1 MRSSPVRSGSRGRR
15 RLTLL
20 LLPVVL
26 LVAGPTAA
34 SPQVTAYPVQD
45 TARVLESCDGRTVS
59 EIVITPRDPSFLSF
73 PRLLRPFARAVGL
86 HHTTS
91 RPDVIG
97 AYVLLDAG
105 DACTEEK
112 RAETERILR
121 LQPFLTDATVRAVA
135 DSGAR
140 ARIEIETVDEIP
152 TILGMRFHDRLPS
165 ALRFGNGNVGG
176 QGLRLAGRVER
187 GFAYRTGVGVEGTA
201 SQMFGRP
208 YRLSFTAERDPLGSA
223 LSLALGHPFFTDL
236 QRTAWHLGF
245 KEVNRYRSFVRP
257 EGEEPSLEIERRLW
271 DLGGVRRL
279 GLGRRTAFVGAL
291 LTAETVNTARV
302 PVIVSDSGLVADTE
316 GALAGPFPSYRNLR
330 LNTVVGVRAL
340 SFLTVRGFDALS
352 AVQDVA
358 VGLQLGALLGWGTSR
373 FGGHDR
379 DLFVAADLYAGHGS
393 AMSFAGL
400 QVEGEARRDPG
411 SGRWD
416 SMTASGRLAW
426 YVKPADAH
434 VLVGSLELG
443 GAWRQRVPFQL
454 RLGDRGSGVR
464 GYDASRVAGA
474 VRTLV
479 RLEER
484 WSVGTPT
491 RHSEFG
497 VAGFVDAGRVWAG
510 DAPFGV
516 DSPVKMAVGVGLL
529 AAVPPGSR
537 RLWRLDLV
545 VPVSADPRAGWE
557 VRLTVTRARFFW
569 QDPDDVARARAG
581 AAPSRI
587 FGWH

>member
-1 MRSSPVRSGSRGRR
+1 MGR
-15 RLTLL
+15 RLTVLPFPVLL
-20 LLPVVL
+20 LA
-26 LVAGPTAA
+26 AGATTA
-34 SPQVTAYPVQD
+34 SPQVHVDPAQD
-45 TARVLESCDGRTVS
+45 TAGVLESCDGRTVS

-73 PRLLRPFARAVGL
+73 PRLLRPIARAVGL

-91 RPDVIG
+91 EPGVIG
-97 AYVLLDAG
+97 AFVLLDAG

-121 LQPFLTDATVRAVA
+121 LQPFLTDATVRVVS
-135 DSGAR
+135 DSGGR

-152 TILGMRFHDRLPS
+152 TVLGMRLHDMLPS

-176 QGLRLAGRVER
+176 QGLHLAGRVER
-187 GFAYRTGVGVEGTA
+187 GFAYRTGVGLEGTA

-208 YRLSFTAERDPLGSA
+208 YRLSFTAERNPLGSA
-223 LSLALGHPFFTDL
+223 LSLALGHRFFTDL

-245 KEVNRYRSFVRP
+245 ENASRYRSFVRP
-257 EGEEPSLEIERRLW
+257 EGEDLSLEIERRLW
-271 DLGGVRRL
+271 NLGGVRRL
-279 GLGRRTAFVGAL
+279 GLGRRIAFVGGL
-291 LTAETVNTARV
+291 LTAETVNPARV
-302 PVIVSDSGLVADTE
+302 PVVVSDSGLVADTT
-316 GALAGPFPSYRNLR
+316 GALGGPVDSYLNLR

-358 VGLQLGALLGWGTSR
+358 VGLQLGAVLGWGTSR
-373 FGGHDR
+373 FGDHDR

-393 AMSFAGL
+393 ATSFAGL
-400 QVEGEARRDPG
+400 QVEGEARQDPA

-416 SMTASGRLAW
+416 SMMASGRLAW

-454 RLGDRGSGVR
+454 RLGDRGGGVR
-464 GYDASRVAGA
+464 GYGASRVAGA

-484 WSVGTPT
+484 WSMGTPT
-491 RHSEFG
+491 RHGELG
-497 VAGFVDAGRVWAG
+497 IAGFVDAGRVWAG

-516 DSPVKMAVGVGLL
+516 DSPVQVGVGVGLL

-537 RLWRLDLV
+537 RLGRLDLV
-545 VPVSADPRAGWE
+545 IPVSADPHAGLE
-557 VRLTVTRARFFW
+557 VRLTVTRTGLFW

-581 AAPSRI
+581 AAPSTI
-587 FGWH
+587 FGWR